1 MKCRWTWKLLMV
13 FQYCDHWEPKL
24 KIERQKMI
32 FERSWERKMNL
43 QLSNAFWHI
52 YFHFNQWLYKTN
64 RKVCKYGIIQK
75 RKVQGIIRSS
85 NGPFSKS
92 LDFACRRMKWGLCIE
107 NTPFYL
113 RYFKALNSLYCL
125 HNLHFI
131 QFCEIFTLCI
141 YMIFL
146 IILYMRHFSTTLVT
160 YFPAW

>member
-1 MKCRWTWKLLMV
+1 MVNLPQMKCRWTWKLLMV

-125 HNLHFI
+125 
-131 QFCEIFTLCI
+131 Q
-141 YMIFL
+141 
-146 IILYMRHFSTTLVT
+146 SWKKVLVIGL
-160 YFPAW
+160 F

>member
-1 MKCRWTWKLLMV
+1 
-13 FQYCDHWEPKL
+13 
-24 KIERQKMI
+24 
-32 FERSWERKMNL
+32 MNL

-125 HNLHFI
+125 QSWKKVLVIGLFQYQISTFHIGPEHIDWLLPKNTQSFNNIHFQI
-131 QFCEIFTLCI
+131 NICENE
-141 YMIFL
+141 
-146 IILYMRHFSTTLVT
+146 HF
-160 YFPAW
+160 